1 MFPEIPNVGYI
12 LISLI
17 MLYYGGDLLVT
28 GSIRLATRFKI
39 SPFVIGATVIGFG
52 TSAPELA
59 VSVLAS
65 LHGSGELALGNVIG
79 SNIANVGLALGLTSL
94 LIPPLTIN
102 ERLFRNEVLPLLIA
116 SFLILFLAWDQHL
129 SQEEGGFMV
138 VLLVVYLWMAFGKK
152 EVSDINLEESG
163 HYLEDRGLP
172 TQASLII
179 FGLILLIVGAEVM
192 VKGATGIAR
201 EMGVSEWFIGVSIV
215 AVGTSLP
222 EIVSALIAAK
232 RGHGEM
238 AIGNVFG
245 SNIFNILLVLGAA
258 SSIQPLEIEETIH
271 PDLIFTT
278 AFICLLL
285 VLIRIKHN
293 LSRLDGA
300 LLLLGYATY
309 IGLKG
314 TGVL

>member
-1 MFPEIPNVGYI
+1 MSPEILNVGCI
-12 LISLI
+12 LIGLV
-17 MLYYGGDLLVT
+17 MLFYGGDYLVT

-65 LHGSGELALGNVIG
+65 LQGSGELALGNVIG
-79 SNIANVGLALGLTSL
+79 SNIANVGLVLGLTSL
-94 LIPPLTIN
+94 LIPLTIS
-102 ERLFRNEVLPLLIA
+102 EQRFKSEAPILLGVSLLI
-116 SFLILFLAWDQHL
+116 LYLAWDHHL
-129 SQEEGGFMV
+129 LRWEGGFMV
-138 VLLVVYLWMAFGKK
+138 VLLVVYLWTAFGKK
-152 EVSDINLEESG
+152 EVSDIELEEG
-163 HYLEDRGLP
+163 GYDWIP
-172 TQASLII
+172 TPLLII
-179 FGLILLIVGAEVM
+179 FGLILLVAGAEVM

-215 AVGTSLP
+215 AMGTSLP

-258 SSIQPLEIEETIH
+258 SSIQPLEIEEAIH

-278 AFICLLL
+278 AFICLFL
-285 VLIRIKHN
+285 VLIRLRHN
-293 LSRLDGA
+293 LSRLDGV

-314 TGVL
+314 AGVL

>member
-1 MFPEIPNVGYI
+1 MSPEILNVGCI
-12 LISLI
+12 LIGLV
-17 MLYYGGDLLVT
+17 MLFYGGDYLVT

-65 LHGSGELALGNVIG
+65 LQGSGELALGNVIG
-79 SNIANVGLALGLTSL
+79 SNIANVGLVLGLTSL
-94 LIPPLTIN
+94 LIPLTIS
-102 ERLFRNEVLPLLIA
+102 EQRFKSEAPILLGVSLLI
-116 SFLILFLAWDQHL
+116 LYLAWDYRL
-129 SQEEGGFMV
+129 LRWEGGFMV
-138 VLLVVYLWMAFGKK
+138 VLLVVYLWTAFGKK
-152 EVSDINLEESG
+152 EVSEIELEEG
-163 HYLEDRGLP
+163 GYDWLP
-172 TQASLII
+172 TPLLII
-179 FGLILLIVGAEVM
+179 FGLTLLIVGAEVM

-215 AVGTSLP
+215 AMGTSLP

-245 SNIFNILLVLGAA
+245 SNIFNILLVLGVA
-258 SSIQPLEIEETIH
+258 SSIQPLKIEEAIH

-278 AFICLLL
+278 AFICLFL
-285 VLIRIKHN
+285 VLIRLRHN
-293 LSRLDGA
+293 LSRLDGV

-314 TGVL
+314 AGVL

>member
-1 MFPEIPNVGYI
+1 MSPEILNVGCI
-12 LISLI
+12 LIGLV
-17 MLYYGGDLLVT
+17 MLFYGGDYLVT

-65 LHGSGELALGNVIG
+65 LQGSGELALGNVIG
-79 SNIANVGLALGLTSL
+79 SNIANVGLVLGLTSL
-94 LIPPLTIN
+94 LIPLTIS
-102 ERLFRNEVLPLLIA
+102 EQRFKSEAPILLGVSLLI
-116 SFLILFLAWDQHL
+116 LYLAWDYRL
-129 SQEEGGFMV
+129 LRWEGGFMV
-138 VLLVVYLWMAFGKK
+138 VLLVVYLWTAFGKK
-152 EVSDINLEESG
+152 EVSEIELEEG
-163 HYLEDRGLP
+163 GYDWLP
-172 TQASLII
+172 TPLLII
-179 FGLILLIVGAEVM
+179 FGLILLVAGAEVM

-245 SNIFNILLVLGAA
+245 SNIFNILLVLGVA
-258 SSIQPLEIEETIH
+258 SSIQPLEIEEAIH

-278 AFICLLL
+278 AFICLFL
-285 VLIRIKHN
+285 VLIRLRHN
-293 LSRLDGA
+293 LSRLDGV

-314 TGVL
+314 AGVL

>member
-1 MFPEIPNVGYI
+1 MSPEILNVGCI
-12 LISLI
+12 LIGLV
-17 MLYYGGDLLVT
+17 MLFYGGDYLVT

-65 LHGSGELALGNVIG
+65 LQGSGELALGNVIG
-79 SNIANVGLALGLTSL
+79 SNIANVGLVLGLTSL
-94 LIPPLTIN
+94 LIPLTIS
-102 ERLFRNEVLPLLIA
+102 EQRFKSEAPILLGVSLLI
-116 SFLILFLAWDQHL
+116 LYLAWDYRL
-129 SQEEGGFMV
+129 LRWEGGFMV
-138 VLLVVYLWMAFGKK
+138 VLLVVYLWTAFGKK
-152 EVSDINLEESG
+152 EVSEIELEEG
-163 HYLEDRGLP
+163 GYDWLP
-172 TQASLII
+172 TPLLII
-179 FGLILLIVGAEVM
+179 FGLILLVAGAEVM

-201 EMGVSEWFIGVSIV
+201 EMGISEWFIGVSIV

-245 SNIFNILLVLGAA
+245 SNIFNILLVLGVA
-258 SSIQPLEIEETIH
+258 SSIQPLEIEEAIH

-278 AFICLLL
+278 AFICLFL
-285 VLIRIKHN
+285 VLIRLRHN
-293 LSRLDGA
+293 LSRLDGV

-314 TGVL
+314 AGVL

>member
-1 MFPEIPNVGYI
+1 MSPEILNVGCI
-12 LISLI
+12 LIGLV
-17 MLYYGGDLLVT
+17 MLFYGGDYLVT

-65 LHGSGELALGNVIG
+65 LQGSGELALGNVIG
-79 SNIANVGLALGLTSL
+79 SNIANVGLVLGLTSL
-94 LIPPLTIN
+94 LIPLTIS
-102 ERLFRNEVLPLLIA
+102 EQRFKSEAPTLLGVSLLI
-116 SFLILFLAWDQHL
+116 LYLAWDHHL
-129 SQEEGGFMV
+129 LRWEGGFMV
-138 VLLVVYLWMAFGKK
+138 VLLVVYLWTAFGKK
-152 EVSDINLEESG
+152 EVSEIELEEG
-163 HYLEDRGLP
+163 GYDWLP
-172 TQASLII
+172 TPLLII
-179 FGLILLIVGAEVM
+179 FGLILLVAGAEVM

-245 SNIFNILLVLGAA
+245 SNIFNILLVLGVA
-258 SSIQPLEIEETIH
+258 SSIQPLEIEEAIH

-278 AFICLLL
+278 AFICLFL
-285 VLIRIKHN
+285 VLIRLRHN
-293 LSRLDGA
+293 LSRLDGV

-314 TGVL
+314 AGVL

>member
-1 MFPEIPNVGYI
+1 MSPEILNVGCI
-12 LISLI
+12 LIGLV
-17 MLYYGGDLLVT
+17 MLFYGGDYLVT
-28 GSIRLATRFKI
+28 GSIRLATRFKV

-65 LHGSGELALGNVIG
+65 LQGSGELALGNVIG
-79 SNIANVGLALGLTSL
+79 SNIANVGLVLGLTSL
-94 LIPPLTIN
+94 LIPLTIS
-102 ERLFRNEVLPLLIA
+102 EQRFKSEAPILLGVSLLI
-116 SFLILFLAWDQHL
+116 LYLAWDYRL
-129 SQEEGGFMV
+129 LRWEGGFMV
-138 VLLVVYLWMAFGKK
+138 VLLVVYLWTAFGKK
-152 EVSDINLEESG
+152 EVSEIELEEG
-163 HYLEDRGLP
+163 GYDWLP
-172 TQASLII
+172 TPLLII
-179 FGLILLIVGAEVM
+179 FGLILLVAGAEVM

-258 SSIQPLEIEETIH
+258 SSIQPLEIEEAIH

-278 AFICLLL
+278 AFICLFL
-285 VLIRIKHN
+285 VLIRLRHN
-293 LSRLDGA
+293 LSRLDGV

-314 TGVL
+314 AGVL

>member
-1 MFPEIPNVGYI
+1 MSPEILNVGCI
-12 LISLI
+12 LIGLV
-17 MLYYGGDLLVT
+17 MLFYGGDYLVT

-65 LHGSGELALGNVIG
+65 LQGSGELALGNVIG
-79 SNIANVGLALGLTSL
+79 SNIANVGLVLGLTSL
-94 LIPPLTIN
+94 LIPLTIS
-102 ERLFRNEVLPLLIA
+102 EQRFKSEAPILLGVSLLI
-116 SFLILFLAWDQHL
+116 LYLAWDYRL
-129 SQEEGGFMV
+129 SRLEGGFMV
-138 VLLVVYLWMAFGKK
+138 VLLVVYLWTAFGKK
-152 EVSDINLEESG
+152 EVSEIELEEG
-163 HYLEDRGLP
+163 GYDWLP
-172 TQASLII
+172 TPLLII
-179 FGLILLIVGAEVM
+179 FGLILLVAGAEVM

-215 AVGTSLP
+215 AMGTSLP

-245 SNIFNILLVLGAA
+245 SNIFNILLVLGVA
-258 SSIQPLEIEETIH
+258 SSIQPLEIEEAIH

-278 AFICLLL
+278 AFICLFL
-285 VLIRIKHN
+285 VLIRLRHN
-293 LSRLDGA
+293 LSRLDGV

-314 TGVL
+314 AGVL

>member
-1 MFPEIPNVGYI
+1 MSPEILNVGCI
-12 LISLI
+12 LIGLV
-17 MLYYGGDLLVT
+17 MLFYGGDYLVT

-65 LHGSGELALGNVIG
+65 LQGSGELALGNVIG
-79 SNIANVGLALGLTSL
+79 SNIANVGLVLGLTSL
-94 LIPPLTIN
+94 LIPLTIS
-102 ERLFRNEVLPLLIA
+102 EQRFKSEAPILLGVSLLI
-116 SFLILFLAWDQHL
+116 LYLAWDHHL
-129 SQEEGGFMV
+129 LRWEGGFMV
-138 VLLVVYLWMAFGKK
+138 VLLVMYLWTAFGKK
-152 EVSDINLEESG
+152 EVSEIELEEG
-163 HYLEDRGLP
+163 GYDWLP
-172 TQASLII
+172 TPLLII
-179 FGLILLIVGAEVM
+179 FGLILLVAGAEVM

-215 AVGTSLP
+215 AMGTSLP

-258 SSIQPLEIEETIH
+258 SSIQPLEIEEAIH

-278 AFICLLL
+278 AFICLFL
-285 VLIRIKHN
+285 VLIRLRHN
-293 LSRLDGA
+293 LSRLDGV

-314 TGVL
+314 AGVL

>member
-1 MFPEIPNVGYI
+1 MSPEILNVGCI
-12 LISLI
+12 LIGLV
-17 MLYYGGDLLVT
+17 MLFYGGDYLVT

-65 LHGSGELALGNVIG
+65 LQGSGELALGNVIG
-79 SNIANVGLALGLTSL
+79 SNIANVGLVLGLTSL
-94 LIPPLTIN
+94 LIPLTIS
-102 ERLFRNEVLPLLIA
+102 EQRFKSEAPILLGVSLLI
-116 SFLILFLAWDQHL
+116 LYLAWDYRL
-129 SQEEGGFMV
+129 LRWEGGFMV
-138 VLLVVYLWMAFGKK
+138 VLLVVYLWTAFGKK
-152 EVSDINLEESG
+152 EVSEIELEEG
-163 HYLEDRGLP
+163 GYDWLP
-172 TQASLII
+172 TPLLII
-179 FGLILLIVGAEVM
+179 FGLILLVAGAEVM

-215 AVGTSLP
+215 AMGTSLP

-258 SSIQPLEIEETIH
+258 SSIQPLEIEEAIH

-278 AFICLLL
+278 AFICLFL
-285 VLIRIKHN
+285 VLIRLRHN
-293 LSRLDGA
+293 LSRLDGV

-314 TGVL
+314 AGVL

>member
-1 MFPEIPNVGYI
+1 MSPEILNVGCI
-12 LISLI
+12 LIGLV
-17 MLYYGGDLLVT
+17 MLFYGGDYLVT

-65 LHGSGELALGNVIG
+65 LQGSGELALGNVIG
-79 SNIANVGLALGLTSL
+79 SNIANVGLVLGLTSL
-94 LIPPLTIN
+94 LIPLTIS
-102 ERLFRNEVLPLLIA
+102 EQRFKSEAPILLGVSLLI
-116 SFLILFLAWDQHL
+116 LYLAWDYRL
-129 SQEEGGFMV
+129 LRWEGGFMV
-138 VLLVVYLWMAFGKK
+138 VLLVVYLWTAFGKK
-152 EVSDINLEESG
+152 EVSEIELEEG
-163 HYLEDRGLP
+163 GYDWFP
-172 TQASLII
+172 TPLLII
-179 FGLILLIVGAEVM
+179 FGLILLVAGAEVM

-201 EMGVSEWFIGVSIV
+201 EMGISEWFIGVSIV

-245 SNIFNILLVLGAA
+245 SNIFNILLVLGVA
-258 SSIQPLEIEETIH
+258 SSIQPLEIEEAIH

-278 AFICLLL
+278 AFICLFL
-285 VLIRIKHN
+285 VLIRLRHN
-293 LSRLDGA
+293 LSRLDGV

-314 TGVL
+314 AGVL

>member
-1 MFPEIPNVGYI
+1 MSPEILNVGCI
-12 LISLI
+12 LIGLV
-17 MLYYGGDLLVT
+17 MLFYGGDYLVT

-65 LHGSGELALGNVIG
+65 LQGSGELALGNVIG
-79 SNIANVGLALGLTSL
+79 SNIANVGLVLGLTSL
-94 LIPPLTIN
+94 LIPLTIS
-102 ERLFRNEVLPLLIA
+102 EQRFKSEVPILLGVSLLI
-116 SFLILFLAWDQHL
+116 LYLAWDHHL
-129 SQEEGGFMV
+129 LRWEGGFMV
-138 VLLVVYLWMAFGKK
+138 VLLVVYLWTAFGKK
-152 EVSDINLEESG
+152 EVSEIELEEG
-163 HYLEDRGLP
+163 GYDWLP
-172 TQASLII
+172 TPLLII
-179 FGLILLIVGAEVM
+179 FGLILLVAGAEVM

-215 AVGTSLP
+215 AMGTSLP

-245 SNIFNILLVLGAA
+245 SNIFNILLVLGVA
-258 SSIQPLEIEETIH
+258 SSIQPLEIEEAIH

-278 AFICLLL
+278 AFICLFL
-285 VLIRIKHN
+285 VLIRLRHN
-293 LSRLDGA
+293 LSRLDGV

-314 TGVL
+314 AGVL

>member
-1 MFPEIPNVGYI
+1 MLPEVPSIGYI

-17 MLYYGGDLLVT
+17 MLYYGGVYLVT

-59 VSVLAS
+59 VSVFAS
-65 LHGSGELALGNVIG
+65 LQGSGELALGNVIG
-79 SNIANVGLALGLTSL
+79 SNIANVGLVLGLTSL
-94 LIPPLTIN
+94 LIPLTIN
-102 ERLFRNEVLPLLIA
+102 ERLFRNEAPPLLIV

-129 SQEEGGFMV
+129 SRLEGGFMV
-138 VLLVVYLWMAFGKK
+138 ALLVIYLWMAFGKK

-163 HYLEDRGLP
+163 HYLESRGLP
-172 TQASLII
+172 TQA
-179 FGLILLIVGAEVM
+179 GLIVTGLVLLIWGAKWM
-192 VKGATGIAR
+192 VTGAAGIAR
-201 EMGVSEWFIGVSIV
+201 EMGISEWFIGVSIV

-293 LSRLDGA
+293 LSRLDGV

>member
-1 MFPEIPNVGYI
+1 MSPEILNVGCI
-12 LISLI
+12 LIGLV
-17 MLYYGGDLLVT
+17 MLFYGGDYLVT

-65 LHGSGELALGNVIG
+65 LQGSGELALGNVIG
-79 SNIANVGLALGLTSL
+79 SNIANVGLVLGLTSL
-94 LIPPLTIN
+94 LIPLTIS
-102 ERLFRNEVLPLLIA
+102 EQRFKSEAPILLGVSLLI
-116 SFLILFLAWDQHL
+116 LYLAWDHHL
-129 SQEEGGFMV
+129 SRLEGGFMV
-138 VLLVVYLWMAFGKK
+138 VLLVVYLWTAFGKK
-152 EVSDINLEESG
+152 EVSEIELEEG
-163 HYLEDRGLP
+163 GYDWLP
-172 TQASLII
+172 TPLLII
-179 FGLILLIVGAEVM
+179 FGLILLVAGAEVM

-201 EMGVSEWFIGVSIV
+201 EVGISEWFIGVSIV

-245 SNIFNILLVLGAA
+245 SNIFNILLVLGVA
-258 SSIQPLEIEETIH
+258 SSIQPLEIEEAIH

-278 AFICLLL
+278 AFICLFL
-285 VLIRIKHN
+285 VLIRLRHN
-293 LSRLDGA
+293 LSRLDGV

-314 TGVL
+314 AGVL

>member
-1 MFPEIPNVGYI
+1 MSPEILNVGCI
-12 LISLI
+12 LIGLV
-17 MLYYGGDLLVT
+17 MLFYGGDYLVT

-65 LHGSGELALGNVIG
+65 LQGSGELALGNVIG
-79 SNIANVGLALGLTSL
+79 SNIANVGLVLGLTSL
-94 LIPPLTIN
+94 LIPLTIS
-102 ERLFRNEVLPLLIA
+102 EQRFKSEAPILLGVSLLI
-116 SFLILFLAWDQHL
+116 LYLAWDHHL
-129 SQEEGGFMV
+129 LRWEGGFMV
-138 VLLVVYLWMAFGKK
+138 VLLVVYLWTAFGKK
-152 EVSDINLEESG
+152 EVSEIELEEG
-163 HYLEDRGLP
+163 GYDWLP
-172 TQASLII
+172 TPLLII
-179 FGLILLIVGAEVM
+179 FGLILLVAGAEVM

-215 AVGTSLP
+215 AMGTSLP

-245 SNIFNILLVLGAA
+245 SNIFNILLVLGVA
-258 SSIQPLEIEETIH
+258 SSIQPLEIEEAIH

-278 AFICLLL
+278 AFICLFL
-285 VLIRIKHN
+285 VLIRLRHN
-293 LSRLDGA
+293 LSRLDGV

-314 TGVL
+314 AGVL

>member
-1 MFPEIPNVGYI
+1 MSPEILNVGCI
-12 LISLI
+12 LIGLV
-17 MLYYGGDLLVT
+17 MLFYGGDYLVT

-65 LHGSGELALGNVIG
+65 LQGSGELALGNVIG
-79 SNIANVGLALGLTSL
+79 SNIANVGLVLGLTSL
-94 LIPPLTIN
+94 LIPLTIS
-102 ERLFRNEVLPLLIA
+102 EQRFKSEAPILLGVSLLI
-116 SFLILFLAWDQHL
+116 LYLAWDYRL
-129 SQEEGGFMV
+129 SRLEGGFMV
-138 VLLVVYLWMAFGKK
+138 VLLVVYLWTAFGKK
-152 EVSDINLEESG
+152 EVSEIELEEG
-163 HYLEDRGLP
+163 GYDWLP
-172 TQASLII
+172 TPLLII
-179 FGLILLIVGAEVM
+179 FGLILLVAGAEVM

-201 EMGVSEWFIGVSIV
+201 EMGISEWFIGVSIV

-245 SNIFNILLVLGAA
+245 SNIFNILLVLGVA
-258 SSIQPLEIEETIH
+258 SSIQPLEIEEAIH

-278 AFICLLL
+278 AFICLFL
-285 VLIRIKHN
+285 VLIRLRHN
-293 LSRLDGA
+293 LSRLDGV

-314 TGVL
+314 AGVL